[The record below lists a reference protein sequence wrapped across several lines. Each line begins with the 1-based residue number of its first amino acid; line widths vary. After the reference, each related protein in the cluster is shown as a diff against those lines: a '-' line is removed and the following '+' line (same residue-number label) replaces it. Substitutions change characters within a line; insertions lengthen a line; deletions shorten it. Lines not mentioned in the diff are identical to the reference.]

1 LKNSCGINSG
11 VILKPHGNTREHVKC
26 HFGIGKEQNGGRS
39 KRKRK
44 LQGIRGRERGTKTLS
59 FI

>member
-1 LKNSCGINSG
+1 LK
-11 VILKPHGNTREHVKC
+11 LHGNTREHAIY

-39 KRKRK
+39 KRKIKIWGRS
-44 LQGIRGRERGTKTLS
+44 GRERGSKTLS